1 MPVYVFNCSDQMDYK
16 AMGQIYRGLAQT
28 GAWGCFDEFN
38 RIPVSVLS
46 VCSTQY
52 KTVLDAI
59 RTKKERFVFEEVEVA
74 LRPSVMAFITMNPG
88 YPGRAEL
95 PESLKALFRPVSMCV
110 PDLQLI
116 CEIMLMSEGFLD
128 SKLLSRKFVIL
139 YGLSG
144 DLLSKSAHYDW
155 KLRAIKTTLYVAG
168 GMKRNQP
175 HLSEDR
181 VLLQALRDF
190 NLGKLTSDDLGIFMG
205 LLNDL
210 FPKLMEEVPRRVDE
224 TFTPLIKKAAGEL
237 GYQADETFC
246 LKITQL
252 REIFEVRWSVFLLG
266 PAGCGKSAVYRTL
279 QRAQNMHGEKTI
291 FKPINPKAVTRNEL
305 YGYLHPSTRE
315 WKEGLISV
323 TFRDMAN
330 NNTNAHQWIVLDGDI
345 DAEWIESMN
354 TVMDDNKMLT
364 LASNERIPLTSSMRL
379 LLEINHMLHCSPATV
394 SRGGVIYLHDDD
406 IGWQPGVESWIQEL
420 EEKQLQPVLIELF
433 ARYMEK
439 SLDYVRRNFKQ
450 VTPLVYVNI
459 AQTVCKIL
467 EGMLPS
473 EALPPNAPLPD
484 KKLLEHQFVFA
495 CVWALGGALAV
506 DKVNDYKDQFSKW
519 WKAEWKSVFF
529 PEQGSVFDY
538 YVDEKS
544 VAMAPWADRV
554 QSYTYIN
561 DGDFSS
567 IFVPT
572 VESTRLSYLLDN
584 LVANKH
590 YVMFVGAAGSGKT
603 ALMRDKLAEL
613 DPEAWSSFTINMHSF
628 LDAPALQIIIEQP
641 LEKKSGVRFGPPG
654 SRRLIYL
661 VDDMNMPYVDKYDT
675 QSPIELLRQFVDYR
689 GWYDK
694 AKIVLKEVLNSQ
706 LLACMNPTAGSFT
719 ITPRMQRHFA
729 TFAVQVPGADIVRSI
744 YGAIIEGHMGFGFD
758 PEVAALAPKLANATV
773 ELHRLVANSFLPS
786 ATKFQYLFN
795 LRELSNVTQGLCRM
809 LPEYYTDPLKVV
821 RLWVH
826 ECERVFLDR
835 LLPGDVAAFEKLRQ
849 ACTKKYFE
857 DQNQEAVEA
866 RPLLYTSFMTRT
878 ADDSP
883 VYAAV
888 DSYDK
893 LRAALEERLAEYNE
907 GNPVMNL
914 VLFQQA
920 MEHVTRIARIID
932 LPAGNAMLV
941 GVGGSGKQSLAKL
954 ASFICGYDVFMIQ
967 ITGTYGI
974 ADLKENLLT
983 LYNKAG
989 VKGVPVSFIMTDTQI
1004 INEEFLVYIND
1015 LLSSG
1020 YIPDLFSPEEKET
1033 MANAVRSEVKQAGI
1047 VESPENCFSF
1057 FISKVRKYLH
1067 VVLCFSP
1074 VGDKFRIRARQFPA
1088 LINSTVFDMFLP
1100 WPQEALISVAG
1111 RFLTDVPGLD
1121 DDLRENLAHHMASA
1135 HIAATDAASSFGLRE
1150 RRHCYTTP
1158 KSYLEFIALYKS
1170 LLQEKREG
1178 LGKQRE
1184 RLESGLDK
1192 IASASAQVADLQENL
1207 KQEQIIVEEKKQA
1220 TDALIVSIG
1229 QEKVTVDEAV
1239 EAGRADEEECAKI
1252 AKEVAAFQ
1260 AECEE
1265 DLKAA
1270 EPIIQA
1276 AEAALNSLDKGS
1288 LGELK
1293 SFGSPA
1299 ADVVAVVSA
1308 CMVLCAPK
1316 GKIPKD
1322 LSWQAGKKFMG
1333 NVDQFLKSLVNFDK
1347 DNTPLNC
1354 VERVEKDYVSLEGF
1368 TPEVI
1373 KAKSGAAAGL
1383 CAWVINICKYFRIYQ
1398 VVAPK
1403 REALAKANKKLEDA
1417 NDKLSGIRSKVK
1429 DLQDRV
1435 ALLEENL
1442 FKATEDKNAA
1452 VAAAEKTEA
1461 KAGLADRL
1469 INGLSG
1475 ENKRWGE
1482 AVESFGVQETKLIGD
1497 SMMSAAFVV
1506 YSGPFSSSF
1515 RDDLTTTKWI
1525 PDLAER
1531 GIPHSE
1537 GTLPLTHLADNAT
1550 KAQWSNKGLPSDM
1563 LSIENGVIMS
1573 NAARWPLMI
1582 DPQLQ
1587 GIKWILNREGEK
1599 MVVLQLSTDRYIDK
1613 VEHCIE
1619 NGIPLMIENLSEE
1632 IDAVLDPVIARQTI
1646 RRGRNLLI
1654 QLGEKEIS
1662 YDPNFRLYL
1671 QSKLS
1676 NPHYSPEINAQ
1687 TTLVNF
1693 MVTPYGLEEQLLAV
1707 VVGKERPDLQEQSQN
1722 LVKQLNQYEITLGEL
1737 EDALLARLAA
1747 SQGDILEDIAL
1758 IEGLEETKRTAHEIE
1773 EKVELAKTTEIEI
1786 STAREVYRPVAARGS
1801 LVYFLIDSLNVL
1813 NRVYQYSMAN
1823 YQYVLNKGIDIT
1835 PGGVDESRVPESRRL
1850 GKQVEVT
1857 KRVEMLIDETSYTT
1871 FAYISQG
1878 LFEKDKLTMATQ
1890 LCMMILKQRG
1900 ELPVALFDFL
1910 TRGPKVEG
1918 VENPVTEWV
1927 SSSVW
1932 ASVQALVQLE
1942 DFSTLA
1948 DDLVGSA
1955 KRWRE
1960 WMELERP
1967 ELEPPPGD
1975 WKKLSDFHRLLLFR
1989 VLRPDRL
1996 TNAMVAFVK
2005 SVIGEKY
2012 TKPVPFD
2019 LEAAF
2024 SDTAPGVPIFF
2035 FLSPG
2040 VDVAAYI
2047 EAMGEKMGMT
2057 AEAGKYASISL
2068 GQGQEEPAMNALQH
2082 ARETG
2087 GWVLLQNVH
2096 LTIDWT
2102 NGALEKVVD
2111 KLAEGAE
2118 ESFRLF
2124 ISAEPPPS
2132 LERGI
2137 AISILQNS
2145 IKLSN
2150 EPPAGLQAN
2159 LARAYENFSQDML
2172 ESCAKQAEFQ
2182 SVVFALSY
2190 FHAALQERKKFGVG
2204 NLPGSTSGI
2213 GWNMNY
2219 PFNVGDLLC
2228 CGNVANNYLEA
2239 NNKVP
2244 WEDLRY
2250 IFGEIMYGGHV
2261 VEDWDRRLCAAY
2273 LELYFQEELLEGIE
2287 FFPGFSTPPSGLNR
2301 AQTLDYISAM
2311 PAETPLAFGL
2321 HPNAEIG
2328 FRLREGDALCASIFA
2343 LQPREAGATEGMST
2357 EDQAKMVLD
2366 DLLERLPEI
2375 FDMEDIRSGMEE
2387 VTPYAMVCVQE
2398 VERMNKLLVEIR
2410 RSLLELDLGLKGDL
2424 TMSEPMENIMFAL
2437 AEDRVPASW
2446 EKIAYPSLR
2455 GLGSWLVNLL
2465 QRVSQLSDWS
2475 ADLGLP
2481 KVTWLSGL
2489 FNPQSFLT
2497 AVMQTTA
2504 RRNDW
2509 PLDKTVV
2516 LTEVTK
2522 KQLDAIEAPARD
2534 GAFIHGLTLEGA
2546 RWDEKTGSLEDSHPK
2561 ELYSQL
2567 PVVLVRAVTAEKA
2580 DVRDVYQCPVY
2591 KTERRFREEVFTA
2604 QIRSKHAELK
2614 WAVAGVA
2621 AFLDIA

>member
-1 MPVYVFNCSDQMDYK
+1 
-16 AMGQIYRGLAQT
+16 
-28 GAWGCFDEFN
+28 
-38 RIPVSVLS
+38 
-46 VCSTQY
+46 
-52 KTVLDAI
+52 
-59 RTKKERFVFEEVEVA
+59 
-74 LRPSVMAFITMNPG
+74 
-88 YPGRAEL
+88 
-95 PESLKALFRPVSMCV
+95 
-110 PDLQLI
+110 
-116 CEIMLMSEGFLD
+116 
-128 SKLLSRKFVIL
+128 
-139 YGLSG
+139 
-144 DLLSKSAHYDW
+144 
-155 KLRAIKTTLYVAG
+155 
-168 GMKRNQP
+168 
-175 HLSEDR
+175 
-181 VLLQALRDF
+181 
-190 NLGKLTSDDLGIFMG
+190 
-205 LLNDL
+205 
-210 FPKLMEEVPRRVDE
+210 
-224 TFTPLIKKAAGEL
+224 
-237 GYQADETFC
+237 
-246 LKITQL
+246 
-252 REIFEVRWSVFLLG
+252 
-266 PAGCGKSAVYRTL
+266 
-279 QRAQNMHGEKTI
+279 
-291 FKPINPKAVTRNEL
+291 
-305 YGYLHPSTRE
+305 
-315 WKEGLISV
+315 
-323 TFRDMAN
+323 
-330 NNTNAHQWIVLDGDI
+330 
-345 DAEWIESMN
+345 
-354 TVMDDNKMLT
+354 
-364 LASNERIPLTSSMRL
+364 
-379 LLEINHMLHCSPATV
+379 
-394 SRGGVIYLHDDD
+394 
-406 IGWQPGVESWIQEL
+406 
-420 EEKQLQPVLIELF
+420 
-433 ARYMEK
+433 
-439 SLDYVRRNFKQ
+439 
-450 VTPLVYVNI
+450 
-459 AQTVCKIL
+459 
-467 EGMLPS
+467 
-473 EALPPNAPLPD
+473 
-484 KKLLEHQFVFA
+484 
-495 CVWALGGALAV
+495 
-506 DKVNDYKDQFSKW
+506 
-519 WKAEWKSVFF
+519 
-529 PEQGSVFDY
+529 
-538 YVDEKS
+538 
-544 VAMAPWADRV
+544 
-554 QSYTYIN
+554 
-561 DGDFSS
+561 
-567 IFVPT
+567 
-572 VESTRLSYLLDN
+572 
-584 LVANKH
+584 
-590 YVMFVGAAGSGKT
+590 
-603 ALMRDKLAEL
+603 
-613 DPEAWSSFTINMHSF
+613 
-628 LDAPALQIIIEQP
+628 
-641 LEKKSGVRFGPPG
+641 
-654 SRRLIYL
+654 
-661 VDDMNMPYVDKYDT
+661 
-675 QSPIELLRQFVDYR
+675 
-689 GWYDK
+689 
-694 AKIVLKEVLNSQ
+694 
-706 LLACMNPTAGSFT
+706 
-719 ITPRMQRHFA
+719 
-729 TFAVQVPGADIVRSI
+729 
-744 YGAIIEGHMGFGFD
+744 
-758 PEVAALAPKLANATV
+758 
-773 ELHRLVANSFLPS
+773 
-786 ATKFQYLFN
+786 
-795 LRELSNVTQGLCRM
+795 
-809 LPEYYTDPLKVV
+809 
-821 RLWVH
+821 
-826 ECERVFLDR
+826 
-835 LLPGDVAAFEKLRQ
+835 
-849 ACTKKYFE
+849 
-857 DQNQEAVEA
+857 
-866 RPLLYTSFMTRT
+866 
-878 ADDSP
+878 
-883 VYAAV
+883 
-888 DSYDK
+888 
-893 LRAALEERLAEYNE
+893 
-907 GNPVMNL
+907 
-914 VLFQQA
+914 
-920 MEHVTRIARIID
+920 
-932 LPAGNAMLV
+932 
-941 GVGGSGKQSLAKL
+941 
-954 ASFICGYDVFMIQ
+954 
-967 ITGTYGI
+967 
-974 ADLKENLLT
+974 
-983 LYNKAG
+983 
-989 VKGVPVSFIMTDTQI
+989 
-1004 INEEFLVYIND
+1004 
-1015 LLSSG
+1015 
-1020 YIPDLFSPEEKET
+1020 
-1033 MANAVRSEVKQAGI
+1033 
-1047 VESPENCFSF
+1047 
-1057 FISKVRKYLH
+1057 
-1067 VVLCFSP
+1067 
-1074 VGDKFRIRARQFPA
+1074 
-1088 LINSTVFDMFLP
+1088 
-1100 WPQEALISVAG
+1100 
-1111 RFLTDVPGLD
+1111 
-1121 DDLRENLAHHMASA
+1121 
-1135 HIAATDAASSFGLRE
+1135 
-1150 RRHCYTTP
+1150 
-1158 KSYLEFIALYKS
+1158 
-1170 LLQEKREG
+1170 
-1178 LGKQRE
+1178 
-1184 RLESGLDK
+1184 
-1192 IASASAQVADLQENL
+1192 
-1207 KQEQIIVEEKKQA
+1207 
-1220 TDALIVSIG
+1220 
-1229 QEKVTVDEAV
+1229 
-1239 EAGRADEEECAKI
+1239 
-1252 AKEVAAFQ
+1252 
-1260 AECEE
+1260 
-1265 DLKAA
+1265 
-1270 EPIIQA
+1270 
-1276 AEAALNSLDKGS
+1276 
-1288 LGELK
+1288 
-1293 SFGSPA
+1293 
-1299 ADVVAVVSA
+1299 
-1308 CMVLCAPK
+1308 
-1316 GKIPKD
+1316 
-1322 LSWQAGKKFMG
+1322 
-1333 NVDQFLKSLVNFDK
+1333 
-1347 DNTPLNC
+1347 
-1354 VERVEKDYVSLEGF
+1354 
-1368 TPEVI
+1368 
-1373 KAKSGAAAGL
+1373 
-1383 CAWVINICKYFRIYQ
+1383 
-1398 VVAPK
+1398 
-1403 REALAKANKKLEDA
+1403 
-1417 NDKLSGIRSKVK
+1417 
-1429 DLQDRV
+1429 
-1435 ALLEENL
+1435 
-1442 FKATEDKNAA
+1442 
-1452 VAAAEKTEA
+1452 
-1461 KAGLADRL
+1461 
-1469 INGLSG
+1469 
-1475 ENKRWGE
+1475 
-1482 AVESFGVQETKLIGD
+1482 
-1497 SMMSAAFVV
+1497 
-1506 YSGPFSSSF
+1506 
-1515 RDDLTTTKWI
+1515 
-1525 PDLAER
+1525 
-1531 GIPHSE
+1531 
-1537 GTLPLTHLADNAT
+1537 
-1550 KAQWSNKGLPSDM
+1550 
-1563 LSIENGVIMS
+1563 
-1573 NAARWPLMI
+1573 
-1582 DPQLQ
+1582 
-1587 GIKWILNREGEK
+1587 
-1599 MVVLQLSTDRYIDK
+1599 
-1613 VEHCIE
+1613 
-1619 NGIPLMIENLSEE
+1619 
-1632 IDAVLDPVIARQTI
+1632 
-1646 RRGRNLLI
+1646 
-1654 QLGEKEIS
+1654 
-1662 YDPNFRLYL
+1662 
-1671 QSKLS
+1671 
-1676 NPHYSPEINAQ
+1676 
-1687 TTLVNF
+1687 

-1813 NRVYQYSMAN
+1813 DRVYQYSMAN

-1850 GKQVEVT
+1850 GTQVEVT

-1918 VENPVTEWV
+1918 VENPVAEWV

-2082 ARETG
+2082 ARKTG

-2190 FHAALQERKKFGVG
+2190 FHAALLERKKFGVG